1 MNNLKKMK
9 INCCLFRWLGVWS
22 VVQEVRHDSGA
33 FKVVGGGGVRFL
45 IISDFIEKST
55 VIIYAIKGLK

>member
-1 MNNLKKMK
+1 MIVEL
-9 INCCLFRWLGVWS
+9 LRWW
-22 VVQEVRHDSGA
+22 
-33 FKVVGGGGVRFL
+33 GGGGVRFL